1 MDKFI
6 TKGRKVVDDHSAS
19 AFSNKII
26 VAADVHTDVEGL
38 EVPVT
43 KKVKKE
49 KTTCMPRYFFVFLL
63 KVGYFLN
70 YIGLDRVIF
79 LET

>member
-6 TKGRKVVDDHSAS
+6 TKGRKVVDDQSAS

-26 VAADVHTDVEGL
+26 VAADVHTDVEEL
-38 EVPVT
+38 EAPVT

-49 KTTCMPRYFFVFLL
+49 KTTCMPRYFLCIFVKSWLFS
-63 KVGYFLN
+63 
-70 YIGLDRVIF
+70 
-79 LET
+79 

>member
-49 KTTCMPRYFFVFLL
+49 IK
-63 KVGYFLN
+63 GYVRILYKYTNLN
-70 YIGLDRVIF
+70 KLW
-79 LET
+79 